1 MNKFLVRYYLV
12 FLTTFSFS
20 VFSLKGKTES
30 SKSDV
35 VSKRPKESKKRKGA
49 AFAKVGDEEIRM
61 LRRLLEL
68 PPERLKMLRRT
79 IERLENYTEEERK
92 SLKEKLT
99 HFNNRTPEERSR
111 NIEDLMRRHALLKE
125 HMERLSPSE
134 RASRMKR
141 FQSLNLIE
149 KKRFLDDLNNNNE
162 EQKKP

>member
-1 MNKFLVRYYLV
+1 MNKYKVRYYLV
-12 FLTTFSFS
+12 FLTTFSFT
-20 VFSLKGKTES
+20 VFSLTGKTES

-35 VSKRPKESKKRKGA
+35 VSKKTKESKKRKGA
-49 AFAKVGDEEIRM
+49 AFAKVGEEEIRM

-79 IERLENYTEEERK
+79 IEKLENYTDEERK
-92 SLKEKLT
+92 TLQEKLN
-99 HFNNRTPEERSR
+99 HFNNRSPEERNR
-111 NIEDLMRRHALLKE
+111 NIDDLMRRHALLKE

-149 KKRFLDDLNNNNE
+149 KKRFLDNLNKKKE
-162 EQKKP
+162 ERK